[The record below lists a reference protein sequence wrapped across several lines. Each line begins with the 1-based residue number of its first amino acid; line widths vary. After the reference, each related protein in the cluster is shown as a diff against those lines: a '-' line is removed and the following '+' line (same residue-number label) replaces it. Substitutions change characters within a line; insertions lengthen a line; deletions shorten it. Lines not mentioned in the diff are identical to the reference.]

1 MKTCCVAQT
10 DLLLLSLGEN
20 ERRERWGEGSRE
32 LYSFAHFLI
41 ILLLNQPLWY
51 FLFSIKAKCKPCP
64 LIFPTAAHCWENN
77 TDVTSNITHFLF
89 HLYANSDLSP
99 RPPQRSVSLKMQIA
113 CCRQL
118 LWLSLSYIIII
129 ISFNLTSAAKTAAK
143 LLCSNN
149 DFSNQITGLA
159 LQEACHWRLPAEKK
173 DVQPRQRYPKQTV
186 SHCFYPSVAAIVAQ
200 PHGLVSAP
208 KKCLDT
214 SRTTLTHSVPSGTPH
229 SALTCTGMG
238 RTQDALGASTITMQ
252 NPPRTVKVEILE
264 GSGSPKP
271 LKQQK
276 MG

>member
-1 MKTCCVAQT
+1 
-10 DLLLLSLGEN
+10 
-20 ERRERWGEGSRE
+20 
-32 LYSFAHFLI
+32 
-41 ILLLNQPLWY
+41 
-51 FLFSIKAKCKPCP
+51 
-64 LIFPTAAHCWENN
+64 
-77 TDVTSNITHFLF
+77 
-89 HLYANSDLSP
+89 
-99 RPPQRSVSLKMQIA
+99 MQIA

-186 SHCFYPSVAAIVAQ
+186 SHCFYPSVAAIVAP

-208 KKCLDT
+208 TKCLDT

-238 RTQDALGASTITMQ
+238 ENSRCSWSINNHHAKPTQNSKGRDS
-252 NPPRTVKVEILE
+252 RKKWF
-264 GSGSPKP
+264 PKAT
-271 LKQQK
+271 
-276 MG
+276 